1 MADKE
6 YISHLETQNA
16 LLIHQVKLLEEKVMQ
31 LLSLHQQRG
40 VKKDSRNS
48 SLPPSS
54 DMPSSKPSTN
64 KTQSTRSASE
74 LKSGGQPG
82 HEGTT
87 LSMSSTPDITVDLKS
102 SYCQSCGASLSDLE
116 FTFVNK
122 RQVIELP
129 PIKPIYKEYR
139 QYSCSCGRCAHK
151 QVADFPKDVIAPIQ
165 YGSSVE
171 SLVSYLSVR
180 HYLPFARMAELLTDV
195 FSLPLSQG
203 TIGNILERSA
213 KRCEGIYANI
223 KDEIAGS
230 PVTGSDETGA
240 NVNGKMWWIWV
251 WQNLLNTYIVASE
264 NRGSKTI
271 DEVWPNGLPTSTLV
285 SDRWSAQLKMV
296 AKNHQLCL
304 AHLLRDVIYL
314 EQSEQLSFAT
324 EFKGL
329 ILKIFDL
336 KKNHNLEYLPDSQE
350 AKSLEYQ
357 LSQLL
362 AISIDKTHHPNSAK
376 FQRSI
381 IKHRNSVLPCIYDR
395 EIPPDNNGSERA
407 VRTIKVKQK
416 ISGQFKSGQ
425 HAFCILRSVID
436 TLRKRSL
443 NILAFLQQIIQVRP
457 V

>member
-1 MADKE
+1 MA
-6 YISHLETQNA
+6 
-16 LLIHQVKLLEEKVMQ
+16 
-31 LLSLHQQRG
+31 
-40 VKKDSRNS
+40 
-48 SLPPSS
+48 
-54 DMPSSKPSTN
+54 
-64 KTQSTRSASE
+64 
-74 LKSGGQPG
+74 
-82 HEGTT
+82 
-87 LSMSSTPDITVDLKS
+87 
-102 SYCQSCGASLSDLE
+102 
-116 FTFVNK
+116 
-122 RQVIELP
+122 
-129 PIKPIYKEYR
+129 
-139 QYSCSCGRCAHK
+139 
-151 QVADFPKDVIAPIQ
+151 
-165 YGSSVE
+165 
-171 SLVSYLSVR
+171 VS
-180 HYLPFARMAELLTDV
+180 P
-195 FSLPLSQG
+195 
-203 TIGNILERSA
+203 
-213 KRCEGIYANI
+213 
-223 KDEIAGS
+223 AGL
-230 PVTGSDETGA
+230 ETGA
-240 NVNGKMWWIWV
+240 NVNGEIWWIWV

-350 AKSLEYQ
+350 AKSLEHQ

-362 AISIDKTHHPNSAK
+362 AIPIDPTHHPNSAK

-425 HAFCILRSVID
+425 RAFCILRSVID

-443 NILAFLQQIIQVRP
+443 DILAFLQQIIQVRP